1 MSELVL
7 TPSEK
12 KLVLERR
19 KKLKKG
25 KLLRCPKDGY
35 VWIYTGNKKNYVTC
49 PQCMYG
55 SVHVDRHRVKE

>member
-1 MSELVL
+1 MSDLVL
-7 TPSEK
+7 TKSEK

-35 VWIYTGNKKNYVTC
+35 IWIYTGNRIYVSC
-49 PQCMYG
+49 PQCAYG
-55 SVHVDRHRVKE
+55 SVHVVRHRFKE